1 MENIDKLKYPKGRFQ
16 EPTLIDKGILQD
28 WISIIKDFPKQL
40 KDEVHNLTENEL
52 EKQYRPNGW
61 SVRQIVNHCADSHM
75 NSLIRFKLALT
86 EPIPVI
92 KPYFEDRWAELSDT
106 KTFPIESSL
115 KILEG
120 LHERWV
126 HLLNSL
132 SNEDLERKFEHP
144 ETGELISL
152 IMNIGIYAWHCEHH
166 LAHIKSAKLSIAF

>member
-1 MENIDKLKYPKGRFQ
+1 M
-16 EPTLIDKGILQD
+16 
-28 WISIIKDFPKQL
+28 
-40 KDEVHNLTENEL
+40 
-52 EKQYRPNGW
+52 
-61 SVRQIVNHCADSHM
+61 
-75 NSLIRFKLALT
+75 
-86 EPIPVI
+86 
-92 KPYFEDRWAELSDT
+92 AELSDT

-132 SNEDLERKFEHP
+132 SNEELERKFENP

-152 IMNIGIYAWHCEHH
+152 KMNIGIYAWHCEHH